1 MSRMI
6 LHDDEKK
13 GTFIMTQAL
22 IFDMDGTL
30 FQTDKILEASL
41 DDAFERLRSQ
51 NQWGAETPIEKY
63 REIMGVPLPKV
74 WETLMPDHSLDERAR
89 TDAFFLERL
98 IQNIKNGKGA
108 LYPHVQEV
116 FSHLKESGFSIYIAS
131 NGLIEYLNAIVDYYD
146 LNQWVT
152 EIFSIQHIESLN
164 KSGLVR
170 HIVNKYQVESGAVVG
185 DRLSDIHAAKDNGL
199 LSVGCRFDF
208 AREEELA
215 QADVIIEDI
224 LELYRLFPV
233 KMPEVKK

>member
-1 MSRMI
+1 
-6 LHDDEKK
+6 
-13 GTFIMTQAL
+13 MTQAF

-51 NQWGAETPIEKY
+51 GKWDAKTPIEKY

-74 WETLMPDHSLDERAR
+74 WEVLLPDHSLEERGR

-98 IQNIKNGKGA
+98 IQNIRNGKGT

-116 FSHLKESGFSIYIAS
+116 FSHIKENGYSIYIAS

-146 LNQWVT
+146 LDQWVSET
-152 EIFSIQHIESLN
+152 FSIQHIESLN
-164 KSGLVR
+164 KSDLVR
-170 HIVNKYQVESGAVVG
+170 HIVDKYEITSGAVVG
-185 DRLSDIHAAKDNGL
+185 DRLSDIHAGKENGL
-199 LSVGCRFDF
+199 MAVGCHFDF

-215 QADVIIEDI
+215 QADVIIEDL
-224 LELYRLFPV
+224 LELNSLFPAKRKV
-233 KMPEVKK
+233 LNKIVR

>member
-1 MSRMI
+1 
-6 LHDDEKK
+6 
-13 GTFIMTQAL
+13 MTQSL

-41 DDAFERLRSQ
+41 DDAFEQLRSL
-51 NQWGAETPIEKY
+51 NQWGTETPIEKY
-63 REIMGVPLPKV
+63 REIMGVPLQKV
-74 WETLMPDHSLDERAR
+74 WETLLPDHSLEEREQ
-89 TDAFFLERL
+89 TDAYFLERL

-116 FSHLKESGFSIYIAS
+116 FSHLKDNGYSIYIAS
-131 NGLIEYLNAIVDYYD
+131 NGLIEYLKTIVDYYGLD
-146 LNQWVT
+146 QWVSET
-152 EIFSIQHIESLN
+152 FSIQHIESMN
-164 KSGLVR
+164 KSDLVR
-170 HIVNKYQVESGAVVG
+170 HIVDKYQMKSGAVVG

-215 QADVIIEDI
+215 QADVIIEDL
-224 LELYRLFPV
+224 LELNRLFPV